1 MTSPNLGA
9 LLLSRGPRDAFP
21 LTSLLPYLMCG
32 RVHDLEP
39 VHFLDDGA
47 LGFAVEFDI
56 PAVDTQ
62 IGSEEVVSGFIDQA
76 LRALPAEVHWQ
87 WFVRISP
94 HVESQLQLY
103 LAPTSADP
111 IAQTCASH
119 YARRWRNAQKEGFF
133 PEDPS
138 VNFYPRSQSILIAL
152 KSQPVPA
159 LHSALSTILMGR
171 DRSNALVSAFVEA
184 ARSLQSLLASHG
196 INNSVVGAD
205 ELANWIAD
213 LLFPWRRFDHPA
225 VHTGL
230 HSTREAIASL
240 GHIDSL
246 EFRGFRSVSGGVAA
260 HHRVVSMLWHPHAV
274 RAGMTNVL
282 MQLRPHLCVSL
293 TARALPAAVSMLR
306 LKAQG
311 LLNARSS
318 NRFNEVESEA
328 RAEALRDVEHRL
340 FADGERLIEGRVHV
354 HLVEQSAEAAES
366 AARVV
371 CSSLRDLD
379 IEAALEEDIGSS
391 LILRGCLPFAIYE
404 ATERNL
410 RRRRRFLSRDFADL
424 HPAGGCWTGIPPLGG
439 ASQTAP
445 EPVVMYS
452 NSLGQALFLDPSKA
466 ERNPHALVVGQSGS
480 GKSFFVHD
488 YLLHLWRLPD
498 LRLYL
503 ISIKPDYRKLALLLG
518 RYVELNLDSAD
529 SLNPFVGPPTL
540 ENQARWFAALTLM
553 ITEGRSDRHLSRQ
566 QEIAM
571 QESLLAASAP
581 LWDSNRSRAVREMH
595 LEDVCVELER
605 SGAVGRDLAF
615 RLFPYRR
622 GPFRRLFNRP
632 RTLGVD
638 NRFIFFNLGNILRH
652 SCSAA
657 ASFCVFS
664 LIDQVMHDP
673 ALRAVPKGLVA
684 DEVWALVQDPF
695 AAAILERSLKAYRSL
710 GGFALPIVQD
720 PRDLDTPA
728 GRVILVNT
736 ATKIILP
743 MDRSGQDEISRFVRL
758 NDRELDLVRN
768 LRLVK
773 RRFSEFFVSIEGIH
787 SAKGLVI
794 PDPLRYAIS
803 TTDPADEAELDR
815 LYHES
820 GDMLQ
825 TVRKFASEMP
835 YGVRGR
841 PSTLQSHGLI
851 RWKLLVYLFAAT
863 IPIAVACVLLSNRI
877 RSLPGGTP
885 ETLTAD
891 RERTAEDVARL
902 LTTNPSLESRNNA
915 VPTGPIPQ
923 EPEVSS
929 ADKSASL
936 RLQSHQESDEKLEA
950 LTKSLRTL
958 SDASNIDNS
967 AATPPSALIPAPTG
981 GFLEKPPRATQPI
994 PDHIETASSKAA
1006 GDPLDDLLLQ
1016 STLLTLESAPFP
1028 WKLLEIRLNDKQAT
1042 ARLARAETASQPD
1055 GVWLEPGD
1063 SLAAGWMLVGVG
1075 EDSAT
1080 LLSADGK
1087 FVRLPVSAPA
1097 ARQEVGGP

>member
-1 MTSPNLGA
+1 LKTLNLDA
-9 LLLSRGPRDAFP
+9 LLGSRAPRDAFP

-32 RVHDLEP
+32 RVQDLEP

-62 IGSEEVVSGFIDQA
+62 VGSEEIVSGFIDQA
-76 LRALPAEVHWQ
+76 LRALPPEVDWQ

-94 HVESQLQLY
+94 HVGSQLQLY
-103 LAPTSADP
+103 LAQTSADP
-111 IAQTCASH
+111 IARICASQ
-119 YARRWRNAQKEGFF
+119 YAQRWFNAQREGFF
-133 PEDPS
+133 PDDPS
-138 VNFYPRSQSILIAL
+138 INFYPRSQSILIAL

-159 LHSALSTILMGR
+159 VRPAFTPILVRR
-171 DRSNALVSAFVEA
+171 DRSNALVSAFIEA
-184 ARSLQSLLASHG
+184 ARSLQSLLATHG
-196 INNSVVGAD
+196 INNTVVGAD

-213 LLFPWRRFDHPA
+213 LLFPWRRFDHPTI
-225 VHTGL
+225 HTGL

-240 GHIDSL
+240 GRIDSL
-246 EFRGFRSVSGGVAA
+246 ELRGFRSVSGGAEA
-260 HHRVVSMLWHPHAV
+260 HHRVVSMLWHPRAV

-293 TARALPAAVSMLR
+293 TARALPTAVSTLR

-328 RAEALRDVEHRL
+328 RAEALRDVEQRL
-340 FADGERLIEGRVHV
+340 FAEGERLIEGRVHV
-354 HLVEQSAEAAES
+354 HLIERSADAAEN
-366 AARVV
+366 AARTV
-371 CSSLRDLD
+371 CNCLRDLD

-404 ATERNL
+404 ATERNI

-424 HPAGGCWTGIPPLGG
+424 HPAGGCWTGIAPSREGSQAPL
-439 ASQTAP
+439 

-518 RYVELNLDSAD
+518 RYVELNLDTAD

-540 ENQARWFAALTLM
+540 ENQARWLAALTLM
-553 ITEGRSDRHLSRQ
+553 ITEGRPDTHLSRQ
-566 QEIAM
+566 QEILM
-571 QESLLAASAP
+571 QERLLAASAP
-581 LWDSNRSRAVREMH
+581 LWDAERGRAAREMQ

-605 SGAVGRDLAF
+605 SGPVGRDLAF
-615 RLFPYRR
+615 RLLPYRR

-632 RTLGVD
+632 RTLGAD
-638 NRFIFFNLGNILRH
+638 DRFIFFNLGNILRH

-657 ASFCVFS
+657 ASFCVFT

-673 ALRAVPKGLVA
+673 ALRAIPKGLVA

-710 GGFALPIVQD
+710 GAFALPIVQD
-720 PRDLDTPA
+720 PRDLDSPA

-773 RRFSEFFVSIEGIH
+773 RRYSEFFVSIEGIH

-815 LYHES
+815 MYRDG

-825 TVRKFASEMP
+825 AVRKFALEMP
-835 YGVRGR
+835 FGVRAATLALR
-841 PSTLQSHGLI
+841 PHGLI
-851 RWKLLVYLFAAT
+851 RWTLLIYVFVAT
-863 IPIAVACVLLSNRI
+863 LAVATAWILLSPRT
-877 RSLPGGTP
+877 RSLTSATP
-885 ETLTAD
+885 ETLIAD
-891 RERTAEDVARL
+891 REHAAEEAARL
-902 LTTNPSLESRNNA
+902 LTTSSSLSRQKA
-915 VPTGPIPQ
+915 VPSDPYNP
-923 EPEVSS
+923 EPNASPAEAS
-929 ADKSASL
+929 AFP
-936 RLQSHQESDEKLEA
+936 RFQRPPESDEKLEILA
-950 LTKSLRTL
+950 KSLRTL
-958 SDASNIDNS
+958 SDTSNVDRSS
-967 AATPPSALIPAPTG
+967 AALPNAESLASTG
-981 GFLEKPPRATQPI
+981 GATEKRSRPRQPI
-994 PDHIETASSKAA
+994 PDRIEDASSKAG
-1006 GDPLDDLLLQ
+1006 GDPLHDLSLQ
-1016 STLLTLESAPFP
+1016 STLVTIESAAFP
-1028 WKLLEIRLNDKQAT
+1028 WALVEIHIDDNRAS
-1042 ARLARAETASQPD
+1042 ARFASSEAPSQPD
-1055 GVWLEPGD
+1055 PGWFEPGD
-1063 SLAAGWMLVGVG
+1063 SLATGWMLVGV
-1075 EDSAT
+1075 EDDSAT
-1080 LLSADGK
+1080 LLSADGNL
-1087 FVRLPVSAPA
+1087 VHLQIPA
-1097 ARQEVGGP
+1097 LLKHQDTEGP